1 MTYKS
6 DDELNK
12 SVSNEASD
20 ERIEGVPTRSV
31 DERVKDALSQVQAEL
46 EAGTSIS
53 DIMNQDPE
61 ERRARELGIAYLS
74 YRPRS
79 SGQVIDKL
87 IEKGIDAQVAK
98 RVVTHLI
105 RDGYIDDR
113 KIAYQL
119 LRERRSRKAEGYRK
133 AEQRLIAFGI
143 PRYVAVDAIERARL
157 EFPEIQLLAIFLKS
171 KFRRELRSLR
181 DSVVDAE
188 TAEQI
193 RMKMLR
199 SAQNRGFMISDCFKL
214 FNIWDIDRGR

>member
-53 DIMNQDPE
+53 DMMNQDPE

-79 SGQVIDKL
+79 SGQVRDKL
-87 IEKGIDAQVAK
+87 VEKGIDAQVAK

-143 PRYVAVDAIERARL
+143 PRYVAEDAIERAKL

-181 DSVVDAE
+181 DSAVDAE

-193 RMKMLR
+193 RTKMLR